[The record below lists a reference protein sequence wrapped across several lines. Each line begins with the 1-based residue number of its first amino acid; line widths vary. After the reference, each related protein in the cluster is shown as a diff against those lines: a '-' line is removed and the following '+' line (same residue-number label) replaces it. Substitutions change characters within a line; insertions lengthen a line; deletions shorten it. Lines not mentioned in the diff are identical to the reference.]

1 MRPVALALL
10 CLAALP
16 VVATAQASKQQPAQT
31 PGQQPTQQ
39 PERLGTVSFP
49 VSCAPASQASF
60 NRGIALLDD
69 FWYEEATDQF
79 KRLINND
86 PSCAMAHWGLAMS
99 GFHQIWDRPDA
110 DTRQAARAELEKAQS
125 LARPDGAAT
134 GRERAYI
141 AALAD
146 FYRPAPSP
154 SSPWAYPERIAA
166 YSQSMGALYQ
176 KYPDDVNA
184 GAFYAL
190 ALLAD
195 EKPNDTSLGQ
205 NRKAMAVLTPLFA
218 SHPDDPAVD
227 HYIIHACDN
236 PAMAADGLA
245 AADHYLEI
253 AQSGP
258 HAYHMPG
265 HIYARLGMWPQDI
278 ASQLGS
284 IAASQ
289 AAVKQGESGL
299 MDEPHSYDFLLYAYL
314 QSGQDKRAHAA
325 LLQMPALMKNLAG
338 MPGRMADMAPYY
350 DTKYDVFYDLEM
362 RDWTAAAALK
372 PLPGSSPIVE
382 TLVYWA
388 RAIADGHLRRPV
400 QARADLARYDQLIAQ
415 IAKGDQA
422 YMVDS
427 TGEKITHSEIQGWA
441 SFAEGKQDEALASM
455 RRAADLQDKVGQG
468 EVDIPA
474 REMLADMLLDSGHA
488 REALVEYKASL
499 KLSPNRLNGLYH
511 AGLAAE
517 KAGDDTQAKA
527 YFAALLKSTGGG
539 ADSSRPEFAEARSYL
554 ATPQVAAK

>member
-1 MRPVALALL
+1 MLLTLVAAS
-10 CLAALP
+10 AGI
-16 VVATAQASKQQPAQT
+16 AQAPK
-31 PGQQPTQQ
+31 QQ

-49 VSCAPASQASF
+49 VSCAPASQTAF

-69 FWYEEATDQF
+69 FWYEEATAQF
-79 KRLINND
+79 DRLIKSD
-86 PSCAMAHWGLAMS
+86 PHCAMAHWGLAMS

-110 DTRQAARAELEKAQS
+110 DARKSAWAELEKAQA
-125 LARPDGAAT
+125 LAQAGAT
-134 GRERAYI
+134 TDRERTYI
-141 AALAD
+141 AALAT
-146 FYRPAPSP
+146 FYHPGPA
-154 SSPWAYPERIAA
+154 AYPERIAA
-166 YSQSMGALYQ
+166 YSDAMAALYR
-176 KYPDDVNA
+176 KFPDDVNA
-184 GAFYAL
+184 GTFYAL
-190 ALLAD
+190 SLLAD
-195 EKPNDTSLGQ
+195 VTPNDTTLGQ

-218 SHPDDPAVD
+218 AHPDDPAVD

-245 AADHYLEI
+245 AANHYLEI

-265 HIYARLGMWPQDI
+265 HIYARLGMWQPDI

-289 AAVKQGESGL
+289 AAVTHGESGL

-314 QSGQDKRAHAA
+314 QSGQDQRARAV
-325 LLQMPALMKNLAG
+325 LVQMPALLQKLAG
-338 MPGRMADMAPYY
+338 MHGRMADMAPYY

-362 RDWTAAAALK
+362 RDWNAAAALK

-388 RAIADGHLRRPV
+388 RAVADGHLRRPA
-400 QARADLARYDQLIAQ
+400 QARADLARYNQLIAE
-415 IAKGDQA
+415 IAKSDQA
-422 YMVDS
+422 YLAEG
-427 TGEKITHSEIQGWA
+427 TGAKVIAAEVQGWA
-441 SFAEGKQDEALASM
+441 AFAEGKQDEAVADM

-474 REMLADMLLDSGHA
+474 REMLADMLLESGHA
-488 REALVEYKASL
+488 PQALVEYKAAL

-517 KAGDDTQAKA
+517 KSGDQPEARA
-527 YFAALLKSTGGG
+527 YFAAMLKSTDGG
-539 ADSSRPEFAEARSYL
+539 ADSSRPEFAEAKTYL
-554 ATPQVAAK
+554 ATPQVAAR